1 MESPKPGKTQD
12 MYSPHTINEDK
23 ELSYEEE
30 QLQLIIMKQI
40 EEKRIKKERKL
51 IKQQNEEYNKSV
63 KVDIHKENVLV
74 KEKVQFEEISIEEM
88 RKIRVARFCN

>member
-1 MESPKPGKTQD
+1 
-12 MYSPHTINEDK
+12 
-23 ELSYEEE
+23 
-30 QLQLIIMKQI
+30 MKQI